1 MRTAIGLLVLTFA
14 LCYGVASSA
23 QQKLTPAEAT
33 AHVGESATVCGTAA
47 SIHQATRSKGE
58 PTFINL
64 DKPYPNQIFTVLIW
78 GSDRYKFGDPE
89 QKYAGKQ
96 VCVTGTITSFRG
108 VPEIVAHDP
117 VAVTLPSSR

>member
-1 MRTAIGLLVLTFA
+1 MRSTLGVFVLMFA
-14 LCYGVASSA
+14 LWCGTASTA

-64 DKPYPNQIFTVLIW
+64 DKPYPNQIFTILIW
-78 GSDRYKFGDPE
+78 GSDRYKFGNPE
-89 QKYAGKQ
+89 QKYADQ
-96 VCVTGTITSFRG
+96 RVCVTGTITSFHG
-108 VPEIVAHDP
+108 VPEVVVHDP
-117 VAVTLPSSR
+117 SAVKLE

>member
-1 MRTAIGLLVLTFA
+1 LRLAFH
-14 LCYGVASSA
+14 SSA
-23 QQKLTPAEAT
+23 ETDSWEAT
-33 AHVGESATVCGTAA
+33 AHIGEFATVCGTAA

-64 DKPYPNQIFTVLIW
+64 DKPYPDQMFTILIW
-78 GSDRYKFGDPE
+78 GSDRYKFGNPE

-108 VPEIVAHDP
+108 VPEVVVHDAS
-117 VAVTLPSSR
+117 AVKLE